1 MNVALLRITLA
12 TLFVIASF
20 QTSRAQM
27 PSGGPW
33 VGKLDDLCKE
43 WGNTLKSAD
52 KSDAALKTTIDAANR
67 KMLQQLSGVDIPFS
81 DENLI
86 GGGVAKRIE
95 RCLAREANDPHVL
108 GGARQATTVT
118 AKTLPMSA
126 ENDPNSG
133 KQSIRPGG
141 TRDFFRIDPRDSIIT
156 VSLGASVVRERQHPP
171 PQDREHR
178 PPRERKCPPLLLCKR
193 SVNSGA
199 IIASPKD
206 HLAARRRRD
215 SRVTASIVR
224 AMTPA
229 NSQQRSA
236 RRCWRA
242 IRSSLSVK
250 RRRTIPLV
258 TAPHARSALKTT
270 SSAMMRHSESRVEPT
285 ALA

>member
-52 KSDAALKTTIDAANR
+52 KSDAALKTTIDAANK

-141 TRDFFRIDPRDSIIT
+141 TRDFFRIDPRDSTIT
-156 VSLGASVVRERQHPP
+156 VSLGASVATGAAAPAAAG
-171 PQDREHR
+171 
-178 PPRERKCPPLLLCKR
+178 
-193 SVNSGA
+193 SGA
-199 IIASPKD
+199 PAATGPKVPTV
-206 HLAARRRRD
+206 AALQAFGKQWGD
-215 SRVTASIVR
+215 YCLSKG
-224 AMTPA
+224 
-229 NSQQRSA
+229 
-236 RRCWRA
+236 
-242 IRSSLSVK
+242 SSCC
-250 RRRTIPLV
+250 
-258 TAPHARSALKTT
+258 TAPERVSGYREYCSGNDTCKLSAKICQTVLACDSKQLECKKKTNN
-270 SSAMMRHSESRVEPT
+270 SACDSPACKKCTEDYVKCHDA
-285 ALA
+285 ALRISG